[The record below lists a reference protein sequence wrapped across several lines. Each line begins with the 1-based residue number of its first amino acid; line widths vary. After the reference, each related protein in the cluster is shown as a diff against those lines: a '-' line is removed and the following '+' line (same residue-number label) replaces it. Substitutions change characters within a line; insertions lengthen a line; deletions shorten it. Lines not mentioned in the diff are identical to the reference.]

1 MNGNQIGLA
10 VLTFKIQ
17 STSKQNDNQFQR
29 KVNIS
34 HLGGNTMSCQG
45 NIEVRS
51 FGSGARRKLT
61 ENRSWGLLLVP
72 FQISSA
78 IFGADR
84 NITELC

>member
-1 MNGNQIGLA
+1 
-10 VLTFKIQ
+10 
-17 STSKQNDNQFQR
+17 
-29 KVNIS
+29 
-34 HLGGNTMSCQG
+34 MSCRG

-84 NITELC
+84 NITELY

>member
-1 MNGNQIGLA
+1 
-10 VLTFKIQ
+10 
-17 STSKQNDNQFQR
+17 
-29 KVNIS
+29 
-34 HLGGNTMSCQG
+34 MSCQG

-84 NITELC
+84 NITELCWDILHSILRNIARYLEKQHKKFQDSISKKR